1 MTTSVG
7 CGVGADEGRGVG
19 LLVGDGVTTSVGSEV
34 GDGVTTLVGSGV
46 GDGVTTSVGCG
57 VGGGVAGGA
66 AIKRQ
71 SPFLPLPTHSQSGV
85 LLQHLR
91 LLQMGQASCRERW
104 SRMPSTP
111 KVELSSAKEAAVVLL
126 FTAAQVLPKKEVA
139 RSKRMVLRWMV
150 IVVMVVIHDVLL
162 HVKELPYCVIYT
174 VATLVGLGLC
184 VYVRGHQSSVVCA
197 CELQRQVILLDKLY
211 NVT

>member
-7 CGVGADEGRGVG
+7 WEVGADEGRGVG
-19 LLVGDGVTTSVGSEV
+19 LLVGDGVTTSVGSGV
-34 GDGVTTLVGSGV
+34 GDGVVTTLVGSGV

-91 LLQMGQASCRERW
+91 LLQLGQASCRERW

-111 KVELSSAKEAAVVLL
+111 KVELSSANEAAVVLL
-126 FTAAQVLPKKEVA
+126 FFAAAQVLPKKEVA

-150 IVVMVVIHDVLL
+150 IVVMVVIHDALS

-197 CELQRQVILLDKLY
+197 CELQRPQS
-211 NVT
+211 